1 MGDPGVL
8 VEELAGNCSLSGDDI
23 GIIVGRDESEALLL
37 REALRLGIG
46 LVEAAAEEHGVAAEA
61 LNCVNLDVRGG
72 LRHDDGGLDAEL
84 LSGKGAALGMVA
96 CGCCDDSLLLGL
108 LWKLRDLVVGTAE
121 LEGVHR
127 LQVLPLEEDGVVET
141 LGKLLEL
148 LQRRY
153 HRYIVNRRKQDLAQI
168 LCTGRLQ
175 F

>member
-1 MGDPGVL
+1 
-8 VEELAGNCSLSGDDI
+8 
-23 GIIVGRDESEALLL
+23 
-37 REALRLGIG
+37 
-46 LVEAAAEEHGVAAEA
+46 
-61 LNCVNLDVRGG
+61 
-72 LRHDDGGLDAEL
+72 
-84 LSGKGAALGMVA
+84 MVA
-96 CGCCDDSLLLGL
+96 CGCCDDSLLLRL
-108 LWKLRDLVVGTAE
+108 LRKLRDLVVGTAE
-121 LEGVHR
+121 LEGVDR